1 MVSPIGFDQLEDGAD
16 RSKIFEGHEYDAP
29 VSFFVV
35 DVDPGEGPA
44 LHQHPYVE
52 VFVVQQ
58 GTATFTVG
66 EATMEVVAGHIV
78 VAPADLPHAFVNTGS
93 SALRTVNIHPVPRM
107 ETAWLGD
114 E

>member
-1 MVSPIGFDQLEDGAD
+1 VAAPIGFDQLQQAAE
-16 RSKIFEGHEYDAP
+16 RSKIFEGHEHGAP
-29 VSFFVV
+29 VSFFLV

-52 VFVVQQ
+52 VFVVQE

-78 VAPADLPHAFVNTGS
+78 VAPADVPHAFVNSGS

-107 ETAWLGD
+107 ETVWLG
-114 E
+114 EG